1 MTLFVIILALVWIVF
16 YLYEVRKIK
25 WSAGLIARM
34 AMFAAMY
41 FVLGLITLYKLP
53 QGGSLSLVCM
63 LPIMVCGVFYGPAV
77 GMTVGVIAG
86 ALNLLTDFYVIH
98 PAQLMLDYFMPY
110 MAYGLCGMFGKNNK
124 VLIVLAGLITSI
136 MAVGCNILSGV
147 VFFASYAGDMNPWIY
162 SITYNMSTNGVESL
176 LAIIVLSVLPL
187 TRLKKYMTT

>member
-1 MTLFVIILALVWIVF
+1 MTLFVIILALLWIVL

-25 WSAGLIARM
+25 WSASLIARM

-41 FVLGLITLYKLP
+41 FVLSLVTLYKLP
-53 QGGSLSLVCM
+53 QGGEFSLASM
-63 LPIMVCGVFYGPAV
+63 LPIMICGIFYGPSV
-77 GMTVGVIAG
+77 GMTVGLVAG
-86 ALNLLTDFYVIH
+86 ALNLLTDFNVIH

-110 MAYGLCGMFGKNNK
+110 MAYGLCGMFGSNNRLL
-124 VLIVLAGLITSI
+124 VVLAGFITSF
-136 MAVGCNILSGV
+136 MAVGSNILSGV

-176 LAIIVLSVLPL
+176 LAIIVLSILPL

>member
-1 MTLFVIILALVWIVF
+1 MTLFVITLALVWIVF

-124 VLIVLAGLITSI
+124 VMIVLAGLITSI

-176 LAIIVLSVLPL
+176 LAIIVLSILPL